1 MNFLHIDDHPMVRD
15 GLALLLR
22 EIDKD
27 KQIGVDHAGSC
38 AEAIALADRSY
49 DLIILD
55 MNLPGVHGLDAV
67 SAVREAFPATRL
79 VVLSA
84 EGTADFVHRALD
96 RGAMGYILK
105 SSTSRVL
112 RESIR
117 LVLDGYVCLPE
128 KVKKGEAEVDRFGEL
143 TPRQREVFHR
153 LIEGKP
159 NKVIQRELGIS
170 ESTCKMHVSEIFE
183 KLKVKNRVELVIQ
196 FSKQGLRLD

>member
-27 KQIGVDHAGSC
+27 NEIKVDHAGSC
-38 AEAIALADRSY
+38 TEAIALAGRRY

-55 MNLPGVHGLDAV
+55 MVMPGVHGLDAV

-84 EGTADFVHRALD
+84 EGTAEVVHRALD

-105 SSTSRVL
+105 SSTSKVL
-112 RESIR
+112 RQSIR
-117 LVLDGYVCLPE
+117 LVLEGYVCLPE
-128 KVKKGEAEVDRFGEL
+128 IVKKAAPKVDPFDGL
-143 TPRQREVFHR
+143 TPRQMDVFRR

-159 NKVIQRELGIS
+159 NKVIQDELAIS
-170 ESTCKMHVSEIFE
+170 ESTCKLHVSDILR
-183 KLKVKNRVELVIQ
+183 KLKVPNRVQLLIQ

>member
-27 KQIGVDHAGSC
+27 DEIKVDHAGSC
-38 AEAIALADRSY
+38 AEALALTARCY

-55 MNLPGVHGLDAV
+55 MIMPGVHGLDAV

-84 EGTADFVHRALD
+84 EGTPEFVHRALD

-105 SSTSRVL
+105 SSTSKVL
-112 RESIR
+112 RQSIR
-117 LVLDGYVCLPE
+117 LVLEGYVCLPE
-128 KVKKGEAEVDRFGEL
+128 MVKKAAPEVDPFGGL
-143 TPRQREVFHR
+143 TPRQMDVFRR

-159 NKVIQRELGIS
+159 NKVIQDELSIS
-170 ESTCKMHVSEIFE
+170 ESTCKLHVSDILR
-183 KLKVKNRVELVIQ
+183 KLNVPNRVQLLIQ